1 MIAPN
6 FHSISRTSLSRKV
19 IIGLVLLMV
28 SIFAGCSAQ
37 LGGAEVA
44 LITPQPAPATSTPG
58 MVVDPPSSPAPT
70 LTPTLTT
77 TPEPTV
83 TQTPTQ
89 TPLPEIR
96 LLFTGIIVPGR
107 CVEAGMAA
115 RGDADYI
122 YDNVR
127 DLIQGADLAVGT
139 LNGTISEFSPK
150 TGCVVTF
157 VLVGSPLH
165 ADAMAVAGFDAV
177 SAATNHIKN
186 CNLSNCGDRA
196 FLETLENLARVGIV
210 PIGAGLNHA
219 DAMQPQVF
227 DVKGVRFGIVSLGEI
242 EPLAFAGEDTPG
254 IAILNE
260 QNLREAIAEARRL
273 SDVVIAMPHWGP
285 EYSPHPNW
293 NQRTYAQIAVEAGA
307 DLVVGNHTHVV
318 QAIQTIDEVPV
329 FYGLGNFVFDQTW
342 SVETRQSV
350 ILVVTFRGMAYQ
362 SYELIPVVTDMDG
375 RVHLAGDTEAAEILA
390 RIAEASWRLP

>member
-1 MIAPN
+1 MVAQTP
-6 FHSISRTSLSRKV
+6 TSLPPT
-19 IIGLVLLMV
+19 I
-28 SIFAGCSAQ
+28 
-37 LGGAEVA
+37 
-44 LITPQPAPATSTPG
+44 TSTFTPT
-58 MVVDPPSSPAPT
+58 PEPSI
-70 LTPTLTT
+70 TPTL
-77 TPEPTV
+77 
-83 TQTPTQ
+83 TQ

-107 CVEAGMAA
+107 CVEAEVAA

-157 VLVGSPLH
+157 ALVGSPLH
-165 ADAMAVAGFDAV
+165 ADALAAAGFDAV

-186 CNLSNCGDRA
+186 CNHSNCGDRA
-196 FLETLENLARVGIV
+196 FLETLENLTRVGIV
-210 PIGAGLNHA
+210 PIGAGLNHG
-219 DAMQPQVF
+219 DAMQPKVF
-227 DVKGVRFGIVSLGEI
+227 EVKEVRFGIVSLGEI

-318 QAIQTIDEVPV
+318 QAIQSIDEVPI

-350 ILVVTFRGMAYQ
+350 ILVVTFRGTTYQ
-362 SYELIPVVTDMDG
+362 GYELIPVVTDMDG
-375 RVHLAGDTEAAEILA
+375 TVHQASEAEAAEILA
-390 RIAEASWRLP
+390 RIAEASRRLP

>member
-1 MIAPN
+1 MN
-6 FHSISRTSLSRKV
+6 DQTSHSTKRALLSSKV
-19 IIGLVLLMV
+19 TIGLLFLAA
-28 SIFAGCSAQ
+28 SILVGCSGPP
-37 LGGAEVA
+37 GGAEVA
-44 LITPQPAPATSTPG
+44 LSTPQPALTISTPG
-58 MVVDPPSSPAPT
+58 MVVQTPTSLPPTFTPT
-70 LTPTLTT
+70 FTVTPEPSLTPTA
-77 TPEPTV
+77 V
-83 TQTPTQ
+83 
-89 TPLPEIR
+89 PEIR

-107 CVEAGMAA
+107 CVEAGVAA
-115 RGDADYI
+115 RGEADYI

-127 DLIQGADLAVGT
+127 ELIQGADLAVGT

-165 ADAMAVAGFDAV
+165 ADALAAAGFDAV

-196 FLETLENLARVGIV
+196 FLETLENLRRVGIA

-227 DVKGVRFGIVSLGEI
+227 EVKGVRFGIVSLGEI

-260 QNLREAIAEARRL
+260 DNLRAAIAEARRL

-285 EYSPHPNW
+285 EYSPNPNW
-293 NQRTYAQIAVEAGA
+293 NQRTYAQVAVESGA

-318 QAIQTIDEVPV
+318 QAIQTIDDVPV

-342 SVETRQSV
+342 SAETRQSV
-350 ILVVTFRGMAYQ
+350 ILVVTFKGTAYQ
-362 SYELIPVVTDMDG
+362 GYELIPVVTDMDG
-375 RVHLAGDTEAAEILA
+375 TVHLAGLSEAEEILA
-390 RIAEASWRLP
+390 RIADASWRLP